1 MFSAY
6 DLKKIIP
13 RAIFALILVNLSW
26 SLMSIFIQGVHYLGE
41 GAKDLVMAPFEKAGI
56 TGISFGGSGFG
67 AGGTVLT
74 LATLGA
80 AGVVFGL
87 IPVLGVAIAGLTG
100 VLFAFVIALL
110 RRVMLIGLVIIS
122 PIAISLMVF
131 PQTESW
137 AKKWWDWFSKLLLM
151 YPFVMAFFGLS
162 EVTSGLLSKISSSG
176 ASGFDSALYD
186 LAAIAVLVAPYFLVG
201 KALSLAGGAIGKVAG
216 MVNNKDRGLID
227 KTKKWEQGKV
237 AERRSD
243 AKAGARYKDNAFTRP
258 INRVLRRS
266 MNPSETLSL
275 SRAGRRAAAIR
286 AQDQA
291 VARLLEQRPA
301 MKDGLSDD
309 EAELLAMGSKAKA
322 KDRINTR
329 VAEAIA
335 RGEDGEKVRSRLE
348 LAMAT
353 AEQKAGSF
361 DGVAAQVALPQA
373 VKAGRIDSHE
383 IDDIAGDIVHGMA
396 ATGVHQ
402 QDIKDKIIQQTE
414 AGYKESSSLLH
425 AQLAAS
431 KDPTG
436 KRKSS
441 SAISEVIG
449 AKDQTERRAR
459 MSSLASQD
467 AIALHSTVNS
477 TFDGSGKITLEQVGK
492 MDANTRD
499 TVVASKQQ
507 QIEVVLNQLASG
519 ALTQDEASRQIAA
532 HRADALTLA
541 QASTDQ
547 KNVAGATAAQALI
560 DHIDGAMTAY
570 NSSAAAM
577 TPGRSVDVSF
587 IETQSSTTFQS
598 RMGGAGARSTSVGP

>member
-13 RAIFALILVNLSW
+13 RAIFALIAVNLSW
-26 SLMSIFIQGVHYLGE
+26 SLMEIFIKAVEALGQG
-41 GAKDLVMAPFEKAGI
+41 AQDLVMAPFGVHQ
-56 TGISFGGSGFG
+56 GVLL
-67 AGGTVLT
+67 GTQGT
-74 LATLGA
+74 FAFT
-80 AGVVFGL
+80 
-87 IPVLGVAIAGLTG
+87 AIAGTALAAAAIGIIPIVGTAVTALFG
-100 VLFAFVIALL
+100 VLFAFAIIML
-110 RRVMLIGLVIIS
+110 RRLILIGLII
-122 PIAISLMVF
+122 IAPLAIALSVF

-137 AKKWWDWFSKLLLM
+137 AKKWWDWFSKLMLM
-151 YPFVMAFFGLS
+151 YPFIMGMFGLS
-162 EVTSGLLSKISSSG
+162 EVAANIISGTKG
-176 ASGFDSALYD
+176 TTGFEEAIYQ
-186 LAAIAVLVAPYFLVG
+186 LAAVVLLIVPYFMVG

-227 KTKKWEQGKV
+227 KTKKWEQAKV

-577 TPGRSVDVSF
+577 TPGRSVDVSS